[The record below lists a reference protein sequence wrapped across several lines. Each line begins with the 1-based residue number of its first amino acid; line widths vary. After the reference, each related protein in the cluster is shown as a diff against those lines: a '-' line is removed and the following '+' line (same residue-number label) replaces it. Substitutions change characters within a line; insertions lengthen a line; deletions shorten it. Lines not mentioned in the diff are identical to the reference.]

1 MTIEEAS
8 KLKVGD
14 VIFNI
19 FQEELVVSSIHLGAN
34 DKISNIIC
42 VNTGLFLESYSPSV
56 LYNSLDDLTIN
67 EYSFLLWVSKN
78 KTEML
83 DSDNVEL
90 VKKAY
95 IEGYSQGFSDKTK
108 CSGNKCKG
116 QKDALD

>member
-8 KLKVGD
+8 KLKIAD
-14 VIFNI
+14 VVFNI
-19 FQEELVVSSIHLGAN
+19 FQEELVVNSVHMDYDNRLYSVV
-34 DKISNIIC
+34 C
-42 VNTGLFLESYSPSV
+42 VNTGLFLESYHPNV
-56 LYNSLDDLTIN
+56 LYKNLNDLTIE

-95 IEGYSQGFSDKTK
+95 IEGYVQGFSDKTK

>member
-8 KLKVGD
+8 NLNVGD

-19 FQEELVVSSIHLGAN
+19 FQEELVVNSIHLDSTN
-34 DKISNIIC
+34 KVSNVIC
-42 VNTGLFLESYSPSV
+42 VNTGLFLESYHPSV
-56 LYNSLDDLTIN
+56 LYRNFDDLTIA

-78 KTEML
+78 KTVML
-83 DSDNVEL
+83 DTDNVEL

-95 IEGYSQGFSDKTK
+95 IEGYSQGFSDKPK

-116 QKDALD
+116 KEDVVD